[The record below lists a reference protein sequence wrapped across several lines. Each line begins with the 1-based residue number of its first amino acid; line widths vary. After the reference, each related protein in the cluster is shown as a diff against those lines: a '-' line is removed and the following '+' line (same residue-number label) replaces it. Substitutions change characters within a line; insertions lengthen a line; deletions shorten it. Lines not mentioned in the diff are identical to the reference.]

1 MPPVAVC
8 HCCSARPRQLKLESP
23 AAGICHRWQISR
35 TSASLHFWRSAVFC
49 RFEWC
54 FWGGRGKCIFI
65 TEPARMLMSIF
76 VYPTM
81 SRPLA
86 VLFMVAAWFTTVNLK
101 YFYDAFR
108 AEMHWGQDTHFNKR
122 LRKNNKQKWGPL
134 HLLHYIVLSRRRHKK
149 TMTAESADV
158 ISRILFTLN

>member
-1 MPPVAVC
+1 LQCVTAVQPALVNWNSNHLPLGFVTGDRFPGQVHRC
-8 HCCSARPRQLKLESP
+8 ISDVPRS
-23 AAGICHRWQISR
+23 
-35 TSASLHFWRSAVFC
+35 SAVSNGVFELGGENAYLSQNQHACWC
-49 RFEWC
+49 RYLFTQQ
-54 FWGGRGKCIFI
+54 F
-65 TEPARMLMSIF
+65 L
-76 VYPTM
+76 